1 MKSIS
6 ILTSFCFAMV
16 LFTGCATQQ
25 RVAESPG
32 SGTKAVYTAPFDEV
46 WNASINA
53 AQQDGLQVTSS
64 DRNAGYIAA
73 RRTVRPHT
81 LGENV
86 GIWVRSA
93 GNTAQTEVEVLSRQ
107 AGPPVAW
114 VKNWESEIHRAIA
127 SNLSREGRAYGTA
140 PRGVYV
146 EPAPLTTAPAT
157 VVVPRETA
165 AEREQVRLID
175 ALRAERTRRE
185 QDLRAETDTSRREAI
200 NRQLTTL
207 DNDIR
212 AEERRLLDLQR
223 PR

>member
-1 MKSIS
+1 MKSLS
-6 ILTSFCFAMV
+6 ILTSFCFAIV
-16 LFTGCATQQ
+16 LFTGCATQR

-32 SGTKAVYTAPFDEV
+32 SGTKAVYTAPFDQV
-46 WNASINA
+46 WNASLNA
-53 AQQDGLQVTSS
+53 AAQDGLQVTSS

-73 RRTVRPHT
+73 RRSVRLHT

-114 VKNWESEIHRAIA
+114 VKNWENEIHRIIA
-127 SNLSREGRAYGTA
+127 ANLAREATAYGRAPT
-140 PRGVYV
+140 GVYV
-146 EPAPLTTAPAT
+146 EPGT

-165 AEREQVRLID
+165 VEREQLRLVD

-185 QDLRAETDTSRREAI
+185 QELRTETDVSRREAI
-200 NRQLTTL
+200 NRQLSTL

-212 AEERRLLDLQR
+212 TEERRLGDLQR
-223 PR
+223 AR

>member
-1 MKSIS
+1 MKNIS
-6 ILTSFCFAMV
+6 ILTSFCFAMI
-16 LFTGCATQQ
+16 LFTGCATQK
-25 RVAESPG
+25 RVAASPG
-32 SGTKAVYTAPFDEV
+32 SGTKAVYTATFDEV

-93 GNTAQTEVEVLSRQ
+93 GNTVQTEVEVLSRQ

-114 VKNWESEIHRAIA
+114 TKNWENELHRAIA
-127 SNLSREGRAYGTA
+127 SNLSRGTSAYGTA

-146 EPAPLTTAPAT
+146 EPAPL
-157 VVVPRETA
+157 PRETA

>member
-1 MKSIS
+1 
-6 ILTSFCFAMV
+6 MV
-16 LFTGCATQQ
+16 LFTGCATQR

-32 SGTKAVYTAPFDEV
+32 SGTKAVYTATFDEV
-46 WNASINA
+46 WNASIAA
-53 AQQDGLQVTSS
+53 AQQGGLQVTSS
-64 DRNAGYIAA
+64 DRNAGYLAA

-81 LGENV
+81 IGENV

-93 GNTAQTEVEVLSRQ
+93 GNTVQTEVEVLSRQ
-107 AGPPVAW
+107 AGPPVGW
-114 VKNWESEIHRAIA
+114 VKNWENEIHRAIA
-127 SNLSREGRAYGTA
+127 SNLSREVPAYGA
-140 PRGVYV
+140 PARGVYV

-175 ALRAERTRRE
+175 ALRAERNRRE